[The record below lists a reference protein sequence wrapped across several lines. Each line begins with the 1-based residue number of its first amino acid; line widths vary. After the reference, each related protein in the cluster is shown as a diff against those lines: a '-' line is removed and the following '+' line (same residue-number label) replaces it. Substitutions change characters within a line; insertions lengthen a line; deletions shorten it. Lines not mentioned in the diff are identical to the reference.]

1 VYFSQDIVPIIQ
13 LVRCTQLNKHRGA
26 KKERRIYAREGRVP
40 ANDERDLV
48 SFYRI
53 ERSDNES
60 KRGIYWIV
68 LVYVGVSKLLP
79 LTIVKDFIPY

>member
-1 VYFSQDIVPIIQ
+1 
-13 LVRCTQLNKHRGA
+13 
-26 KKERRIYAREGRVP
+26 VP